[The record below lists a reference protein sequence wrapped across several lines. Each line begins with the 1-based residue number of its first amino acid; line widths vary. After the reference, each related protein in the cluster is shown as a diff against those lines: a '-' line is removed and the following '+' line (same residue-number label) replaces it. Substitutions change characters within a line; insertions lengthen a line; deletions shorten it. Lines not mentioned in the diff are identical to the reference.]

1 MDTTPPELFHR
12 GDRGGRLVPMNPESR
27 TASKNYVTTAWI
39 AFSDEITSGHTMA
52 IQWSISGLKI
62 RASRLLNLEERFLLY
77 GSSSPVG

>member
-1 MDTTPPELFHR
+1 VIGGPP
-12 GDRGGRLVPMNPESR
+12 GANESR
-27 TASKNYVTTAWI
+27 KPDSLEELCDTAWI